1 MENDDLL
8 QKLTTLQVKF
18 DNIQETYAED
28 IRNLYK
34 KYEELDKRTNNSDIN
49 IQRILLMVENTNK
62 AIETQVKDIE
72 SIKNSI
78 TELQQKP
85 AKKWDNISMNILLM
99 IITTIIGVVFG
110 KIGLN

>member
-18 DNIQETYAED
+18 DNIQDTYAED
-28 IRNLYK
+28 IKNLYK

-85 AKKWDNISMNILLM
+85 AKKWDNVSMNILLM
-99 IITTIIGVVFG
+99 IITAVIGVVFG